1 MSSSDALLKDT
12 FLYPWLKLPFDQ
24 LTQHPIPHALLLHSP
39 KDNGEL
45 FFGLELANF
54 LLCESQGE
62 HKPCGQCEACHWI
75 RQGNHPDLFI
85 VIPQNLRTLLPFE
98 FEDDSRADED
108 DAKKQS
114 KFIRIEQIRQIISS
128 NELGS
133 YRGGKRVVLIYPVEA
148 MQIEAANCLL
158 KTLEEPSDRLHFILI
173 THQLERIL
181 PTIRSRCH
189 LSPIPKPSQEIALS
203 WLVDNLS
210 KEVSQEMLR
219 QKLLL
224 YSGSPL
230 KVMSCIDENVLDET
244 IIAQQLAR
252 FKLLHSSTVIE
263 LLGQNTLSDI
273 LNCVLK
279 WSFDLNLVLFGQTA
293 RYFPQYEKQMKSAVL
308 KINKITYQHFLTQ
321 LKEDL
326 RLAHHPL
333 FPKVQLEALLTRYQQ
348 LF

>member
-1 MSSSDALLKDT
+1 MRSSGVLLQDS

-54 LLCESQGE
+54 LLCESQK
-62 HKPCGQCEACHWI
+62 HKPCGQCEACHWVK
-75 RQGNHPDLFI
+75 QGNHPDLFI
-85 VIPQNLRTLLPFE
+85 VIPQTLKALLPFE
-98 FEDDSRADED
+98 FEDDPGTDEED
-108 DAKKQS
+108 TKKQS
-114 KFIRIEQIRQIISS
+114 KFIRIEQIRKIISS

-189 LSPIPKPSQEIALS
+189 LSPIPKPSLEIALS
-203 WLVDNLS
+203 WLTDNMS
-210 KEVSQEMLR
+210 KDHSPETLR

-230 KVMSCIDENVLDET
+230 KVMSCIDENVLDES

-263 LLGQNTLSDI
+263 LLGQNTLLDI
-273 LNCVLK
+273 LNCILK

-308 KINKITYQHFLTQ
+308 KVNKITYQHFLTQ

-333 FPKVQLEALLTRYQQ
+333 FPKVQLEALLMRYQQ

>member
-1 MSSSDALLKDT
+1 MSNSGALLQNS

-24 LTQHPIPHALLLHSP
+24 LTQNPIAHSLLLHSP

-54 LLCESQGE
+54 LLCESPDR
-62 HKPCGQCEACHWI
+62 KPCGKCEACHWI

-85 VIPQNLRTLLPFE
+85 VIPQTLKALLPFE
-98 FEDDSRADED
+98 FEDDTGTDED
-108 DAKKQS
+108 DTKKQS
-114 KFIRIEQIRQIISS
+114 KFIRIEQIRHIISS

-148 MQIEAANCLL
+148 MQTEAANCLL

-189 LSPIPKPSQEIALS
+189 LSSIPKPSIDIALS
-203 WLVDNLS
+203 WLTDNMS
-210 KEVSQEMLR
+210 MDYSQEVLR

-224 YSGSPL
+224 HSGSPI
-230 KVMSCIDENVLDET
+230 KVISSLAENVLDEA
-244 IIAQQLAR
+244 IIANQLAR
-252 FKLLHSSTVIE
+252 FKSLHSSTVIE
-263 LLGQNTLSDI
+263 LLGQNTLLDI
-273 LNCVLK
+273 LDCILK
-279 WSFDLNLVLFGQTA
+279 WSFDLNLVLFGQSA
-293 RYFPQYEKQMKSAVL
+293 RYFPQYEKQMKSAVMRL
-308 KINKITYQHFLTQ
+308 NKIGYQQFLTQ
-321 LKEDL
+321 LKDDL

-333 FPKVQLEALLTRYQQ
+333 FPKVQLEALLMRYQQ

>member
-1 MSSSDALLKDT
+1 MRSSGALLQDS

-24 LTQHPIPHALLLHSP
+24 LTQNPIPHALLLHSP

-45 FFGLELANF
+45 YFGLELANF
-54 LLCESQGE
+54 LLCESADR
-62 HKPCGQCEACHWI
+62 KPCGQCEACHWI

-85 VIPQNLRTLLPFE
+85 VIPQTLKALLPFE
-98 FEDDSRADED
+98 FEDDPGTDEED
-108 DAKKQS
+108 TKKQS
-114 KFIRIEQIRQIISS
+114 KFIRIEQIRKIISS

-189 LSPIPKPSQEIALS
+189 LSPIPKPSLEIALS
-203 WLVDNLS
+203 WLTDNMPKDLS
-210 KEVSQEMLR
+210 PEILH

-230 KVMSCIDENVLDET
+230 KVMSCLDENVLDES
-244 IIAQQLAR
+244 IIANQLAR
-252 FKLLHSSTVIE
+252 FKSLHASTVIE
-263 LLGQNTLSDI
+263 LLGQNTLLDI
-273 LNCVLK
+273 LNCILK

-293 RYFPQYEKQMKSAVL
+293 RYFPQYEKQMKSAAL
-308 KINKITYQHFLTQ
+308 SLNKITYQQFLTQ
-321 LKEDL
+321 LKDDL

-333 FPKVQLEALLTRYQQ
+333 FPKVQLEALLMRYQQ